1 MKGNKTEEETIMK
14 DTKENGFFELNDEEL
29 SQVSGGAEQELVK
42 VEVYCKDC
50 GTVFYSW
57 EEIKGIPSMGHPKV
71 YFCTN
76 CNSQNIGQREIP
88 LQS

>member
-14 DTKENGFFELNDEEL
+14 DTNGFLELNDEEL
-29 SQVSGGAEQELVK
+29 SQVSGGAKPERVK
-42 VEVYCKDC
+42 VEIYCKDC
-50 GTVFYSW
+50 GTVISSW
-57 EEIKGIPSMGHPKV
+57 QETKGMPSVGHPKV

-76 CNSQNIGQREIP
+76 CNSQNIGRREIS

>member
-1 MKGNKTEEETIMK
+1 ME
-14 DTKENGFFELNDEEL
+14 KEKMNRRKLTDEEL

-42 VEVYCKDC
+42 VEIYCKDC
-50 GTVFYSW
+50 ETVFYSW
-57 EEIKGIPSMGHPKV
+57 QEIKGIPSMGHPKV